1 MQKIIICIGAAL
13 IDDLFHS
20 MEPML
25 MHTTNEVTVTRTA
38 GGVGR
43 NIAHQLAL
51 LEMPV
56 QLISVFGNDSDGHWL
71 KGECIKAGIKL
82 DACITSEQ
90 ATGKYTAL
98 INKDGSMFTA
108 VKTNAALHLI
118 TPQYLLEQQEL
129 LKTASYILVDAN
141 MSSESIA
148 WLIDFSNRHKIR
160 LVIETVSVPPAKKI
174 AQVDFNGLYLITPNE
189 DELPALCSENA
200 TTTEEQI
207 KELLGRGI
215 QNVWLHQGPAGSALY
230 NVKETLQLHAPK
242 AEVLDCTG
250 AGDGSVAGFILSK
263 FKGKDNLNSLRT
275 AHTLSAEILQVNGAI
290 VSHLNQEN
298 LLQSVSK
305 YYEE

>member
-1 MQKIIICIGAAL
+1 MQKIVICIGAAL
-13 IDDLFHS
+13 IDDLFHA

-38 GGVGR
+38 GGVSR
-43 NIAHQLAL
+43 NIAHQLSL
-51 LEMPV
+51 LEVPV
-56 QLISVFGNDSDGHWL
+56 QLISVFGNDSDGKWL
-71 KGECIKAGIKL
+71 KEECKKAGLKL
-82 DACITSEQ
+82 DASITSPQ

-108 VKTNAALHLI
+108 VKTSAALHLI

-129 LKTASYILVDAN
+129 LNTASFILVDAN
-141 MSSESIA
+141 ISSESIS
-148 WLIDFSNRHKIR
+148 WLIDFSNRQKIK
-160 LVIETVSVPPAKKI
+160 LIIETVSVPPAKKLASI
-174 AQVDFNGLYLITPNE
+174 HLNGLYLITPNE

-200 TTTEEQI
+200 STTEGQI
-207 KELLGRGI
+207 KELLNRGV

-230 NVKETLQLHAPK
+230 NLKETLQLHAPET
-242 AEVLDCTG
+242 EVLDCTG

-263 FKGKDNLNSLRT
+263 FNGKDNLNSLRT

-290 VSHLNQEN
+290 VSHLNQEK
-298 LLQSVSK
+298 LLQNVSK